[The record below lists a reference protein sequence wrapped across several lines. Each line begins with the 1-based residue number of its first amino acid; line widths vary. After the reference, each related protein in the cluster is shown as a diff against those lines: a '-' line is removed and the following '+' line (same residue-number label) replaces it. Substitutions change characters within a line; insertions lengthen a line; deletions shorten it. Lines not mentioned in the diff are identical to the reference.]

1 MMQDQLDKSRA
12 ETEGIKKMK
21 QEVEGIL
28 EGLALAKLAEE
39 EKPQEKSEDVEIVEE
54 GKDIW
59 ECLEKEF
66 A

>member
-21 QEVEGIL
+21 QEVEGVL
-28 EGLALAKLAEE
+28 EGLSQAKLAEE
-39 EKPQEKSEDVEIVEE
+39 EKPQEKSEDVQVVEE
-54 GKDIW
+54 GQDVW

-66 A
+66 G